1 MIDLTSKEEAVKH
14 LQHIENTIVDIEEPL
29 KGYKDDYTFQLTY
42 LGNVIYMINTRPLDI
57 KINDLIKEKTNERR
71 TTENN

>member
-1 MIDLTSKEEAVKH
+1 MIDLTSKEEAIKH
-14 LQHIENTIVDIEEPL
+14 LQHIKNTFVDIEEPL

-57 KINDLIKEKTNERR
+57 KINDLIRSNYGE
-71 TTENN
+71 ENIKNN

>member
-1 MIDLTSKEEAVKH
+1 MIDLTSKEEAIKH
-14 LQHIENTIVDIEEPL
+14 LIHIQNTLVDIEEPL

-57 KINDLIKEKTNERR
+57 KIEDLLKGDSNAL
-71 TTENN
+71 

>member
-1 MIDLTSKEEAVKH
+1 MIDLTSKEEAIKH
-14 LQHIENTIVDIEEPL
+14 LQHIKNTFVDIEEPL

-57 KINDLIKEKTNERR
+57 KIDEIIKEKE
-71 TTENN
+71 